1 MTSFESLSKS
11 KYLKKEAITE
21 DGMLVTI
28 QAVKK
33 EDLAMA
39 GQKADLNWVLYFEE
53 DVKPMVCNIT
63 NCRRVARINGSGDI
77 EDWPG
82 TKVVIYFDPDVE
94 FAGKITGGLRIR
106 APKKP
111 QFKPEPAEDVNSVQD
126 IVDETVDG
134 FDEIPF

>member
-11 KYLKKEAITE
+11 KYLKKEEVETPVLA
-21 DGMLVTI
+21 TI

-39 GQKADLNWVLYFEE
+39 GQKEDLNWVLYFEE
-53 DVKPMVCNIT
+53 NIKPMVCNIT

-82 TKVVIYFDPDVE
+82 TKIVIYNDPDVE
-94 FAGKITGGLRIR
+94 FGGKITGGVRIR
-106 APKKP
+106 KPKDGYAAP
-111 QFKPEPAEDVNSVQD
+111 EEVEVER
-126 IVDETVDG
+126 VDD
-134 FDEIPF
+134 DDLPF